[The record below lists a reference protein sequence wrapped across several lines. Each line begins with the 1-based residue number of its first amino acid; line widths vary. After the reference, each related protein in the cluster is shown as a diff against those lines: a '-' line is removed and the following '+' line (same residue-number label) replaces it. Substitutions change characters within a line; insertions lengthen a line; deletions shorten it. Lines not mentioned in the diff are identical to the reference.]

1 MFKSRKLEKLIFST
15 TLVFALVCGVLVPTA
30 SAAENASGWLDTCGI
45 ATKCTTG
52 VLVSTKCF
60 QLSDF
65 EDIRLIVKVNDTATA
80 GFKSD
85 SVGLIVGFQTGIE
98 VLNGNG
104 ARDTCF
110 EGRVILDTLLASE
123 FGAVAEGLSGP
134 DGSITILR
142 GGADTSS
149 VTGFAT
155 ASYWFVPEW
164 DGLIRFWVKG
174 LSSNEKTNALKL
186 FLEPRRRIIVKTR

>member
-1 MFKSRKLEKLIFST
+1 MLENRKLKTLIFST
-15 TLVFALVCGVLVPTA
+15 LALVVLLLSAVGFNT
-30 SAAENASGWLDTCGI
+30 SAAENASGWRDTVGI

-60 QLSDF
+60 PLSDF
-65 EDIRLIVKVNDTATA
+65 EDIRLVVKVNDTATA

-85 SVGLIVGFQTGIE
+85 SVGLIIGYQTGIE
-98 VLNGNG
+98 VLNGSG
-104 ARDTCF
+104 VRDTAF
-110 EGRVILDTLLASE
+110 ESRVILDTLLSSE
-123 FGAVAEGLSGP
+123 FGAVPEGLSNA
-134 DGSITILR
+134 DGSITIAK

-155 ASYWFVPEW
+155 TSYWFVPEW

-174 LSSNEKTNALKL
+174 LSSNEKTNALRL
-186 FLEPRRRIIVKTR
+186 FLEPRRRLWVKTR